1 MNRSVWKWVLAVSL
15 SINLGVIATIVQK
28 QIRTSPEMT
37 ATAEKQVSLPDRLQL
52 TQEQRQRWLEIE
64 RTFLAD
70 IAANWRDIRVQREAL
85 VRQIFS
91 AQPDRARIDAQQAK
105 IAALQDAQQRR
116 VVTQLLAERELLDE
130 SQRVALM
137 ELLLNRYTEEASQEE
152 RLHQH

>member
-1 MNRSVWKWVLAVSL
+1 MNRSVWKWLLAVSL
-15 SINLGVIATIVQK
+15 SINLGVIATIVLK
-28 QIRTSPEMT
+28 QIRTSPEIT
-37 ATAEKQVSLPDRLQL
+37 TTAEKQVSLPDRLQL

-91 AQPDRARIDAQQAK
+91 AQPDRAKIDAQQAK

-130 SQRVALM
+130 RQRVALM
-137 ELLLNRYTEEASQEE
+137 ELLLNRYAEEASQEE

>member
-1 MNRSVWKWVLAVSL
+1 MNHSVWKWLLAVSL
-15 SINLGVIATIVQK
+15 SINLGVIATIVFK
-28 QIRTSPEMT
+28 QISAPPEVT
-37 ATAEKQVSLPDRLQL
+37 ATAEMQVSLPDRLQL

-91 AQPDRARIDAQQAK
+91 AQPDRANIDAQQAK

-130 SQRVALM
+130 RQRVALT
-137 ELLLNRYTEEASQEE
+137 ELLLNRYAEEASQEE